1 MSYAI
6 NLKLYGDDDEVEAE
20 YNRSFVPFRLLK
32 KASQMMKTIQNFG
45 DDMENISEESID
57 QLADFIV
64 EFFGNKFSRDELMDK
79 ADMSEII
86 AVVTAITMKM
96 AGNVPNP
103 TPPQS

>member
-6 NLKLYGDDDEVEAE
+6 NLKLYGDNDEVEAE

-32 KASQMMKTIQNFG
+32 KASQMMKTIQSFG
-45 DDMENISEESID
+45 DDMENISEDAID

-64 EFFGNKFSRDELMDK
+64 EFYGKKFSRDELMDK
-79 ADMSEII
+79 ADMGEIMS
-86 AVVTAITMKM
+86 VVTAITLKM
-96 AGNVPNP
+96 TGDKPNP

>member
-6 NLKLYGDDDEVEAE
+6 NLKLYGENDEVEAE

-45 DDMENISEESID
+45 DDMENISEDAID
-57 QLADFIV
+57 QLADFVV
-64 EFFGNKFSRDELMDK
+64 EFFGNKFSRDDLMDK
-79 ADMSEII
+79 ADMGEIM

-96 AGNVPNP
+96 SGTSPNP